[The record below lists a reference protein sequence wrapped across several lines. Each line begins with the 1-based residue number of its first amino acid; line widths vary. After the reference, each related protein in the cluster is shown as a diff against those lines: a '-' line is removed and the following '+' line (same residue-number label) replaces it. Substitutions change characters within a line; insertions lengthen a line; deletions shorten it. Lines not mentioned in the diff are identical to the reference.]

1 MQVHAEVA
9 ELNIDTPSMIQQ
21 TRRQNLTLTASKLHI
36 KSPTLLCLSPT
47 PTYVHVEQCVTLLLK
62 PTFSLVVAQKQL
74 SMMTNRQITENEQQQ
89 KVIDQLILIHT
100 ALLKHIHS

>member
-1 MQVHAEVA
+1 MQVHAKVA
-9 ELNIDTPSMIQQ
+9 KLNIDTPSMIQQ
-21 TRRQNLTLTASKLHI
+21 TQTQNLTLTASKLHI

-47 PTYVHVEQCVTLLLK
+47 PTYVELCVTLLLK

-74 SMMTNRQITENEQQQ
+74 SMMTSKQNTENKQQQ
-89 KVIDQLILIHT
+89 KVIDQLIQIHT